1 MDELGKVQ
9 QKADAVDQELSR
21 TVPLIGTMQ
30 GAIDTLGQAA
40 GAVEARVDHLEKNTP
55 TLEEIN
61 AQIEKEVRRL
71 VDLYFKQLE
80 LPADQ
85 TEAMNALKVRRRL
98 PSDSDSD
105 STSSRVSRATS
116 LARAPT
122 RSSGFGVA
130 RALRSASPT
139 RPARLPRGSGG
150 GARLSRRAVV
160 SLCVCVCV
168 KGCVC
173 VCV

>member
-40 GAVEARVDHLEKNTP
+40 GAVEARVDHLEKTTP

-80 LPADQ
+80 L
-85 TEAMNALKVRRRL
+85 NK
-98 PSDSDSD
+98 
-105 STSSRVSRATS
+105 
-116 LARAPT
+116 
-122 RSSGFGVA
+122 
-130 RALRSASPT
+130 
-139 RPARLPRGSGG
+139 
-150 GARLSRRAVV
+150 
-160 SLCVCVCV
+160 
-168 KGCVC
+168 
-173 VCV
+173 